1 MIGVSGQPGLF
12 SEEIVKEMHRHC
24 PRPVIMPLSNPI
36 PRGGATAGSHCWTQG
51 AALVVTGSPFAPVFR
66 QGEQYDIAQCNNA
79 YVFPGWGWVFWPA
92 MHAGSP
98 RRC

>member
-24 PRPVIMPLSNPI
+24 PRPVIMPLNPTSRARRNRRI
-36 PRGGATAGSHCWTQG
+36 HCSTQG

-79 YVFPGWGWVFWPA
+79 YVFPGLGLVFWPA